1 MKFDPFN
8 WQEEQANAK
17 IKVRK
22 GRVRLHVSAPAPVYF
37 EAEGVEAL
45 VGVGTAFD
53 FTVSEPGF
61 VTVAA
66 EGVRVFRLGDPLTA
80 FEAEGEVFTNI
91 DRQPMESGMLADVLR
106 AKRMFEIER
115 REVLRELREARDAVR
130 REKAAP
136 EGEAAPAPAEA
147 APAPAEA
154 APEGEAVE

>member
-17 IKVRK
+17 IQVRK
-22 GRVRLHVSAPAPVYF
+22 GRVRLHVSAAAPVYF

-66 EGVRVFRLGDPLTA
+66 EGVRVFRQGEPVTA

-91 DRQPMESGMLADVLR
+91 DRQPMESGMLAEVLR

-115 REVLRELREARDAVR
+115 RAFMRELRDARDAVR

-136 EGEAAPAPAEA
+136 EAEA

-154 APEGEAVE
+154 APDEGAGE

>member
-8 WQEEQANAK
+8 WQEEKANAK
-17 IKVRK
+17 IKVGK

-66 EGVRVFRLGDPLTA
+66 EGVRVFRLGEPMTA

-106 AKRMFEIER
+106 AKRAFELER
-115 REVLRELREARDAVR
+115 RAFMRELRDARDAMKL
-130 REKAAP
+130 EK
-136 EGEAAPAPAEA
+136 EAVERQASPASAEPAPAE
-147 APAPAEA
+147 PQSGDEA
-154 APEGEAVE
+154 AE